1 MTPDPLVQDLRYGIQ
16 TLGRTPGF
24 TAVAVAVLALG
35 IAANATVFTLANE
48 FFLRPLPV
56 ANADTVVRICSN
68 RYSTTSQRSMLEYRR
83 RNSTLSDLV
92 GFELRPFG
100 LRIDSET
107 EHSFGEIVSG
117 EYFTMLG
124 VTAARGRLFGPDDD
138 RSDAP
143 PVAVLSH
150 SFWTRRFGASSD
162 AIGRTIAVND
172 ATFTVVGVVSADFTG
187 LMSPLRG
194 DFWLPLSADAL
205 LRPALEPAARM
216 DSLTMHLV
224 GRLKPGVD
232 RVTAQADLDTIG
244 RQLRAAAG
252 QGSERGQAVTVYA
265 GTTLHPEIA
274 PPVAVFTGILM
285 AAVAVVLLIVC
296 VNVANLVLARA
307 AGRSTELAIRQSLGA
322 ARGRLIRQL
331 LTENLLLSS
340 AGAALGL
347 AVAFWLTRL
356 ATSMRLPAPV
366 PIALDLPVDIRVLAF
381 TAIVAIAATLA
392 FGVVPALAVS
402 RVDLVS
408 VLKGTQDGRRH
419 GWLRSTFLVAQ
430 VSMSVLL
437 LITAGLFIRDFR
449 NARSLELG
457 FEAAHVQTAAID
469 LETRGYTEA
478 RGRELVRELVERLE
492 AAPGVVSANVLDIV
506 PLTLSNRVGI
516 VLRDGDAEPAPGRE
530 PVVPMVYMNTVGPGH
545 FKTLE
550 IALVAG
556 RDFTY
561 RDDRAST
568 PVAIVNET
576 LARRFWP
583 GQDAVGQH
591 LHLRPMGGGV
601 NATME
606 VVGVVRDSKYVSAN
620 EEPRPFMYRPF
631 AQDYTPHVTLL
642 VRAAGLPASTLPTI
656 TGVVRGLDPGLA
668 VFNTSSL
675 TDATALS
682 LLPTRIAG
690 DLLGAL
696 GLLALVLA
704 ALGIYAVLSV
714 VVQSRTREIGVRV
727 AIGATPQSVASM
739 VVRQAMTWTAAGM
752 ALGLVLA
759 MGVTRFLAAFLF
771 GISPTDPWVF
781 GGVLLLLSLVA
792 FTAALVPARRASR
805 LDPIAALRNN

>member
-1 MTPDPLVQDLRYGIQ
+1 MTPDLFVQDLRYGIR

-56 ANADTVVRICSN
+56 ANADTVIRICSN

-83 RNSTLSDLV
+83 RNSTLSDLA
-92 GFELRPFG
+92 GFQLRSFG

-107 EHSFGEIVSG
+107 ERSFGEIVSG
-117 EYFTMLG
+117 DYFTMLG
-124 VTAARGRLFGPDDD
+124 VTAARGRLFGQDDD

-205 LRPALEPAARM
+205 LRPALEPTARM

-244 RQLRAAAG
+244 RQLRADAG
-252 QGSERGQAVTVYA
+252 QGGERGQAVTVYA
-265 GTTLHPEIA
+265 ATTLLPEIA

-285 AAVAVVLLIVC
+285 AAVALVLLIVC

-340 AGAALGL
+340 AGAAIGL
-347 AVAFWLTRL
+347 VVAFWLTRL
-356 ATSMRLPAPV
+356 ATSMRFPAPV

-408 VLKGTQDGRRH
+408 ALKGTQDGPRH
-419 GWLRSTFLVAQ
+419 GWLRSSFLVAQ

-437 LITAGLFIRDFR
+437 LITAGLFIKTSATRDPR
-449 NARSLELG
+449 SSVSKPRTCRPRRSISRPAATPRRAAARS
-457 FEAAHVQTAAID
+457 F
-469 LETRGYTEA
+469 
-478 RGRELVRELVERLE
+478 
-492 AAPGVVSANVLDIV
+492 
-506 PLTLSNRVGI
+506 
-516 VLRDGDAEPAPGRE
+516 
-530 PVVPMVYMNTVGPGH
+530 
-545 FKTLE
+545 
-550 IALVAG
+550 
-556 RDFTY
+556 
-561 RDDRAST
+561 AS
-568 PVAIVNET
+568 
-576 LARRFWP
+576 WSS
-583 GQDAVGQH
+583 G
-591 LHLRPMGGGV
+591 
-601 NATME
+601 
-606 VVGVVRDSKYVSAN
+606 SK
-620 EEPRPFMYRPF
+620 
-631 AQDYTPHVTLL
+631 Q
-642 VRAAGLPASTLPTI
+642 
-656 TGVVRGLDPGLA
+656 
-668 VFNTSSL
+668 
-675 TDATALS
+675 
-682 LLPTRIAG
+682 
-690 DLLGAL
+690 
-696 GLLALVLA
+696 
-704 ALGIYAVLSV
+704 
-714 VVQSRTREIGVRV
+714 
-727 AIGATPQSVASM
+727 
-739 VVRQAMTWTAAGM
+739 
-752 ALGLVLA
+752 
-759 MGVTRFLAAFLF
+759 
-771 GISPTDPWVF
+771 
-781 GGVLLLLSLVA
+781 
-792 FTAALVPARRASR
+792 RRASSR
-805 LDPIAALRNN
+805 RASSTSCH